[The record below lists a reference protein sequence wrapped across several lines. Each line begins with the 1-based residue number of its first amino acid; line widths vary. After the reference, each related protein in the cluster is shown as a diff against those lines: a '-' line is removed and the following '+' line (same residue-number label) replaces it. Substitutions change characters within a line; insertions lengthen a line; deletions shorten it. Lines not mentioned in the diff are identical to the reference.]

1 MRLIIRFIIWSI
13 FLIQLTVSAYAK
25 DDNIR
30 IGAIYLD
37 AQGYYAGVRVGL
49 QNRAQEVGKNIEV
62 IETNARGDASKESSF
77 INTLTA
83 AKVDALIISAV
94 SSDGS
99 ARAVEKAAKA
109 GIPVICY
116 NTCVNEETLKSSV
129 YAYAIG
135 DPYKFGEK
143 IGHVAANY
151 IKENAI
157 KKANIGIINCEQ
169 YEVCILRREGFEAAL
184 TAAGIS
190 YEIISNQEG
199 TELDKAI
206 SIGEQML
213 SANPSI
219 NLIFGESGGATLGG
233 IKAVENMKKQG
244 EIVVFG
250 SDMTTEIANKLQEYT
265 VLKGEVDI
273 SGKVMGALAF
283 DLAMKAIN
291 GEALADKIVQ
301 APIDLY
307 QSAKDGAY
315 WLKTHPDG
323 LP

>member
-1 MRLIIRFIIWSI
+1 MKLIKILI
-13 FLIQLTVSAYAK
+13 FSALVGQLTNVSYAA
-25 DDNIR
+25 DEPIR

-49 QNRAQEVGKNIEV
+49 QNRADETGTEIEI

-83 AKVDALIISAV
+83 AQVDALIVSAV
-94 SSDGS
+94 STDGS
-99 ARAVEKAAKA
+99 ARAIERAAKA

-116 NTCVNEETLKSSV
+116 NTCVNQETIESSV

-135 DPYKFGEK
+135 DPVKFGEK
-143 IGHVAANY
+143 IGNVAVKY
-151 IKENAI
+151 IQDNNI

-169 YEVCILRREGFEAAL
+169 YEVCISRREGFIGAFEAA
-184 TAAGIS
+184 GVP

-219 NLIFGESGGATLGG
+219 NLLFGESGGATLGA
-233 IKAVENMKKQG
+233 IKAVENTKRVG
-244 EIVVFG
+244 DIVVFG
-250 SDMTTEIANKLQEYT
+250 SDMTTEIADKLAEYT
-265 VLKGEVDI
+265 ILKGEVDI
-273 SGKVMGALAF
+273 SGKSMGALAL
-283 DLAMKAIN
+283 DLAMKAIK
-291 GEALADKIVQ
+291 GEKLDNKIVQ

-307 QSAKDGAY
+307 QSQQDAID